1 MKVARAT
8 VAIPNWPLDKG
19 RRANAAP
26 KYTLILVKQMA
37 VIPGVFG
44 AMWSAFFGII
54 LAASVPM
61 SLLELPRFSF
71 PTSSSLTLAAVFFD
85 GTGVDARRTEVVG
98 AMKSRKR

>member
-26 KYTLILVKQMA
+26 KYTLILVEQMA
-37 VIPGVFG
+37 VIPSVFG
-44 AMWSAFFGII
+44 AMWSAFFGVI
-54 LAASVPM
+54 LAASVM
-61 SLLELPRFSF
+61 FLLALPRFSF
-71 PTSSSLTLAAVFFD
+71 PTSSLWTLPEVFFD
-85 GTGVDARRTEVVG
+85 GTGVDARRAEVVG